1 MLVYFFFIYFQLFS
15 WYKSF
20 RFLYLVTIFIN
31 PNKSNNGK
39 KEKTRN
45 NSFYIAKKI
54 KSTYWY
60 TYTAKNQ
67 RYI

>member
-15 WYKSF
+15 WYKTF
-20 RFLYLVTIFIN
+20 RLLYVVTIFIN
-31 PNKSNNGK
+31 PNKLNNGK

-45 NSFYIAKKI
+45 NFFLYSKKI
-54 KSTYWY
+54 KGTYWY